1 MLIFVRSRCRYRIYI
16 RPRLDGGGAA
26 AAAPADDGTV
36 EEGLFKMKPTKAEKK
51 AAAAVSNRRGG
62 CTSTHGLYEYV
73 RAVVSNYATTAG
85 QQEHTD
91 TSCNSFTIAF

>member
-1 MLIFVRSRCRYRIYI
+1 MFALMPLCIHI

-51 AAAAVSNRRGG
+51 AAAAVSNRVAV
-62 CTSTHGLYEYV
+62 L
-73 RAVVSNYATTAG
+73 RACSRFQPRYDCWAAASMRIPAATVI
-85 QQEHTD
+85 Q
-91 TSCNSFTIAF
+91 